1 MLQNSVYEAVNKAVE
16 AEMTEGPT
24 GLDANVQLVNDDL
37 EGISEEDSEV
47 PSSVREK
54 PMTPAPIKVMT
65 KAERERAELTAM
77 IKGTVNP
84 RAVDPLSPRPSR
96 PGEGKPAEN
105 GDVDP

>member
-1 MLQNSVYEAVNKAVE
+1 
-16 AEMTEGPT
+16 
-24 GLDANVQLVNDDL
+24 
-37 EGISEEDSEV
+37 
-47 PSSVREK
+47 
-54 PMTPAPIKVMT
+54 MTPAPIKVMT

-77 IKGTVNP
+77 IKGTVKP